1 MRRGKRHALAVW
13 REVACRKALRPTSAG
28 AEREPHRV
36 DNAGRHDGS
45 IATSEK
51 SIGQVG
57 RAASAPRRRAPLLSP
72 TLTKALSELA
82 ATEGLPLLVVAVLLN
97 EALDHRLHRS

>member
-1 MRRGKRHALAVW
+1 
-13 REVACRKALRPTSAG
+13 VAPHETLRPAHRAAG
-28 AEREPHRV
+28 GEPHKS
-36 DNAGRHDGS
+36 DHAGRLIDS

-82 ATEGLPLLVVAVLLN
+82 ATEGLPLRALVAVLLN
-97 EALDHRLHRS
+97 EALDHRSRP